1 MGDTVCITVAQNR
14 NLVQILNGSLE
25 VQVDRRMTA
34 DEFLGKTVFLVNSQ
48 ANKGVAN
55 YRECNAINQN

>member
-34 DEFLGKTVFLVNSQ
+34 DEFLGKTVFLVNSE
-48 ANKGVAN
+48 AKKGVAN